1 MSDGSIDIPLR
12 GGRDIRINGIASI
25 VYGVPD
31 VAESRRFFED
41 FGLKLEQSG
50 DAHALFRLPEGSTVV
65 IRADD
70 DPSLPRSDMEG
81 HGVRHIVWGVDD
93 QAELD
98 ELAAD
103 LARDCGVEQAA
114 DGTVSF
120 RTDFG
125 LTMGLRVFR
134 KRPIVYAPEPA
145 NAPGRI
151 VRLNRHRRWR
161 ERAFP
166 KAISHVVFA
175 VPDYERGTAFMRD
188 RLGFRLS
195 DEQVGFGRYLR
206 AGGTNSHHSFLLLNA
221 SAPLPDMDGKLRF
234 HHANFVVEDLDEMM
248 VGANHMERRGW
259 EPSHF
264 GLGRHRIDSALF
276 YYLPCPAGG
285 EAEYGADSDCVD
297 DSWVPRRWPV
307 PLFAYA
313 HFVHNL
319 PPFLR
324 TPPEWKVDYLTTSVE
339 VMPAH
344 EGAHGDAQP

>member
-1 MSDGSIDIPLR
+1 MPSQPIGSSDEHA
-12 GGRDIRINGIASI
+12 RDIRINGIASL

-31 VAESRRFFED
+31 VAESLRFFAD
-41 FGLKLEQSG
+41 FGLRLEASG
-50 DAHALFRLPEGSTVV
+50 QTEARFRLPEGSSVV
-65 IRADD
+65 IREHD
-70 DPSLPRSDMEG
+70 DPSLPDSEMEG
-81 HGVRHIVWGVDD
+81 FGVRQVIWGVDD
-93 QAELD
+93 QTMLD
-98 ELAAD
+98 RIAD
-103 LARDCGVEQAA
+103 DLDRDCAVERAD
-114 DGTVSF
+114 DGTVYF

-125 LTMGLRVFR
+125 LTMGLRVYV
-134 KRPIVYAPEPA
+134 KRPLLYAPEPA

-151 VRLNRHRRWR
+151 VRLNQHRRWR
-161 ERAFP
+161 ERAYP
-166 KAISHVVFA
+166 KAINHVVFA
-175 VPDYERGTAFMRD
+175 VPDFDRGTAFMRE

-206 AGGTNSHHSFLLLNA
+206 ASGTNSHHSFLLLNA

-285 EAEYGADSDCVD
+285 EAEYGADSDAVD
-297 DSWVPRRWPV
+297 DSWVPREWPV

-324 TPPEWKVDYLTTSVE
+324 TPPEWKVNYLTTPVD
-339 VMPAH
+339 VLPPH
-344 EGAHGDAQP
+344 EGAHA